1 MKFNEKYKL
10 PENLFR
16 LLYINSL
23 FGTLLFMM
31 VLGLFSL
38 FGLFPVN
45 LNDEQ
50 VYGIKGLLVLV
61 LFTPFTTLLFVTLMW
76 TGLKLGNLVINILF
90 RN

>member
-1 MKFNEKYKL
+1 MKLKEKSKL

-31 VLGLFSL
+31 ILGLFSF

-45 LNDEQ
+45 FNDEQ

-76 TGLKLGNLVINILF
+76 IGLKLGNLVINILF